1 MSDLHNNNNNKAQL
15 EHTMSTL
22 VEIASAEA
30 FSSQQ
35 QQQQQQSSVLLFG
48 AEWHEACPMLKMVLG
63 ALAAAP
69 DNESLFFGSVDAEG
83 VPDLSE
89 RFEVT
94 MVPTILLLV
103 GGVIRERLEGEILAD
118 PSHVTLAVQRLARTE
133 VSATGTEKAA
143 ASSEENTATASTT
156 TTTTTPGG
164 DDPKKMALDDR
175 LERLI
180 HADTVML
187 FMKGNPDKPR
197 CGFSRQAVELL
208 REEKVPFGS
217 FDILTDSDVRQGLKT
232 YSEWP
237 TYPQIYVRGEL
248 MGGLD
253 IMKETSAEG
262 SLKED
267 WEITDLSES
276 RAATGE
282 EDKEVGASLQDRL
295 AKLVKRHTV
304 MLFMKGLPSNPQCGF
319 SRQIVEILD
328 DTGVSY
334 DAFNVFEDEEVRQ
347 GLKEF
352 SDWPTYP
359 QLYHEGEL
367 LGGLDIVREL
377 QESGELAEMLLQQ

>member
-1 MSDLHNNNNNKAQL
+1 
-15 EHTMSTL
+15 
-22 VEIASAEA
+22 
-30 FSSQQ
+30 
-35 QQQQQQSSVLLFG
+35 
-48 AEWHEACPMLKMVLG
+48 
-63 ALAAAP
+63 
-69 DNESLFFGSVDAEG
+69 
-83 VPDLSE
+83 
-89 RFEVT
+89 
-94 MVPTILLLV
+94 
-103 GGVIRERLEGEILAD
+103 
-118 PSHVTLAVQRLARTE
+118 
-133 VSATGTEKAA
+133 
-143 ASSEENTATASTT
+143 
-156 TTTTTPGG
+156 
-164 DDPKKMALDDR
+164 
-175 LERLI
+175 
-180 HADTVML
+180 
-187 FMKGNPDKPR
+187 
-197 CGFSRQAVELL
+197 
-208 REEKVPFGS
+208 
-217 FDILTDSDVRQGLKT
+217 
-232 YSEWP
+232 
-237 TYPQIYVRGEL
+237 